1 MTVSFLGRSFY
12 SLVKY
17 FSCFQTIRTPQ
28 CWKHCETNPF
38 FLPPFRQDVEK
49 EGLMNRFSDF
59 ASSFFRRGDGTV
71 IIFGFRHPWETDF
84 VHQGSLSSA
93 FAFLN
98 WWTAQSI
105 PIPCGIL
112 MVRRGHH
119 TRMVLL
125 YSGKGWGGVENVF
138 KIFQG
143 NSELFSA

>member
-28 CWKHCETNPF
+28 CWKLCETNSF

-59 ASSFFRRGDGTV
+59 ASSFFRRGDGAV

-112 MVRRGHH
+112 MVRKGHRYLCTQARGSLDEGESK
-119 TRMVLL
+119 MLL
-125 YSGKGWGGVENVF
+125 NLRVDYINTPW
-138 KIFQG
+138 
-143 NSELFSA
+143 

>member
-28 CWKHCETNPF
+28 CWKLCETNSF
-38 FLPPFRQDVEK
+38 FLPPFWQDVEK

-105 PIPCGIL
+105 PILYYYAVFWWSGGATTPG
-112 MVRRGHH
+112 MVHI
-119 TRMVLL
+119 
-125 YSGKGWGGVENVF
+125 YSLRQGVSGVEIVL
-138 KIFQG
+138 KTCVWT
-143 NSELFSA
+143 L